1 MPTLIRSVVLPS
13 VSCTT
18 SVDSAWNQFVP
29 ASWRMESLLGTNVNK
44 IDVHTVHKWK
54 AYLHAVH
61 VITCNLIFMS
71 MYILYMQDS
80 QEHSQ
85 ASSQYLD
92 S

>member
-1 MPTLIRSVVLPS
+1 MPTLIRSAVLPS
-13 VSCTT
+13 VFCTT

-44 IDVHTVHKWK
+44 NRCTVHKWK
-54 AYLHAVH
+54 AYLHVVH
-61 VITCNLIFMS
+61 VITCILIFMN
-71 MYILYMQDS
+71 MYILHMQDS